1 MKNLQGKN
9 PQLDLKSV
17 SDIDSIKL
25 TTLSLSNELA
35 DLRRSMTQMQSHVG
49 DKDAEIY
56 RLQLRLNE
64 ERKGYES

>member
-35 DLRRSMTQMQSHVG
+35 DLRRSMTQMQSHAS